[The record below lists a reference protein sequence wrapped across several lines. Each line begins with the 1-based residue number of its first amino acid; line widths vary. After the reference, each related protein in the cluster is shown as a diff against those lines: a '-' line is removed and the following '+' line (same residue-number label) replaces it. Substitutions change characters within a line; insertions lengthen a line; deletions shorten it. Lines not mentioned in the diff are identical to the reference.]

1 MNYLVVG
8 EPCVDLIH
16 KADGGVI
23 HSYGGIL
30 YSIIT
35 LSVLAKKEDIVI
47 PLMNL
52 GEDEYDNITDI
63 LKKYTNISLDGIYKV
78 SHPTRKVNLYYNQ
91 YKSGKS
97 ARLEQST
104 EPTYTLDYSSI
115 EKFLPAADAM
125 LVNMISGVDITLETL
140 KEIRNNFEGIMHIDI
155 HNLVMKTNE
164 DGTRE
169 HTSVDNWIE
178 WCINTDT
185 IQMNEYEIFS
195 LSAKKM
201 KEYEIAEEMLF
212 HPRSKVR
219 GVIVTRGINGS
230 SGYIK
235 REKSFG
241 KEKFIDLDKRDINA
255 IENPHFVDST
265 GCGDVFA
272 ASFILDFSLNNDFV
286 KSLHYANRIASYNT
300 SLEGIHE
307 LYKLR

>member
-1 MNYLVVG
+1 MNYLVIG

-16 KADGGVI
+16 KADGSVI

-30 YSIIT
+30 YSVLT
-35 LSVLAKKEDIVI
+35 LSMLAKKKDIVM

-52 GEDEYDNITDI
+52 GDDEYDKITDI
-63 LKKYTNISLDGIYKV
+63 LKKYTNINMDGIFKV
-78 SHPTRKVNLYYNQ
+78 SHPTRKVNLYYDQ

-97 ARLEQST
+97 ARIEQST

-115 EKFLPAADAM
+115 EKLLPTGDAM
-125 LVNMISGVDITLETL
+125 LINMISGVDITLDTL
-140 KEIRNNFEGIMHIDI
+140 KELRNNFEGIMHIDI

-169 HTSVDNWIE
+169 HTTVDNWIE

-185 IQMNEYEIFS
+185 IQMNEYEISS

-201 KEYEIAEEMLF
+201 KEYELAEEMLF

-219 GVIVTRGINGS
+219 GVIITRGVNGS

-235 REKSFG
+235 REKTFG
-241 KEKFIDLDKRDINA
+241 KEKFFDLDKRDISA
-255 IENPHFVDST
+255 IENPHFADST

-272 ASFILDFSLNNDFV
+272 ASFILNFSLNNDFI

-307 LYKLR
+307 LNKLR